1 MNTDNLLMDIENST
15 AAVDTEPV
23 PGIGK
28 PEINKEHLKK
38 DEWLK
43 VRFWTQ
49 TGFFVLI
56 LYIGWEF
63 VVFVNKMAMG
73 APADLSQRPPGVEGF
88 LPISSM
94 MELLLWVKTG
104 LAPAIH
110 PAGVVIFS
118 FAIGSALFIKR
129 GFCSWF
135 CPVGYIS
142 ELLSRLGVKM
152 HVSIKPWKWI
162 DYPLRSLKY
171 IILAFFVYAILLM
184 PLNALYL
191 FITGDYNLV
200 SDVKML
206 NLFSFDDRMTW
217 SVFGILALL
226 TLLIKNFWCRYLC
239 PYGAL
244 LGIFSMASPVA
255 IRRNASTCI
264 DCGLCD
270 KACPSFLPVATKNS
284 IKSAECLA
292 CQQCTAVCPVV
303 DCLQLS
309 TPKKRLVLKPS
320 LYAML
325 FAGLFFGSVVVAKI
339 AGYWQTTTDVETYRE
354 LTIKSE
360 SLSHPRD
367 LKGYK

>member
-1 MNTDNLLMDIENST
+1 MNASVLLEDEKKSSFDVDKET
-15 AAVDTEPV
+15 A
-23 PGIGK
+23 PGI
-28 PEINKEHLKK
+28 EIPGINREHLKK

-49 TGFFVLI
+49 TGFFVLT
-56 LYIGWEF
+56 LYIGWKF
-63 VVFVNKMAMG
+63 VVFVNTIVSG
-73 APADLSQRPPGVEGF
+73 NPADISQRPPGVEGF

-94 MELLLWVKTG
+94 MELWLWVKTG

-110 PAGVVIFS
+110 PAGVVIFA
-118 FAIGSALFIKR
+118 FAIGSALVIKR

-152 HVSIKPWKWI
+152 QVSIRPWKWI

-171 IILAFFVYAILLM
+171 IILAFFVYAIFLM
-184 PLNALYL
+184 PLNALYQ
-191 FITGDYNLV
+191 FIIGDYNLI

-206 NLFSFDDRMTW
+206 NLFSLDDRVTW
-217 SVFGILALL
+217 SVFGIIALL
-226 TLLIKNFWCRYLC
+226 TLVIKNFWCRYLC

-244 LGIFSMASPVA
+244 LGLFSMASPVA

-270 KACPSFLPVATKNS
+270 KACPSFLPVATKKS

-303 DCLQLS
+303 DCLQLT
-309 TPKKRLVLKPS
+309 TPKKRFVLKPY
-320 LYAML
+320 LYATI
-325 FAGLFFGSVVVAKI
+325 FAGLFFGSVVIARV
-339 AGYWQTTTDVETYRE
+339 AGYWQTTTDVENYRE

-360 SLSHPRD
+360 IISHPRD